1 MQISDLVVHVDAS
14 QRCRARLE
22 LAAWLARRYDAHL
35 RGVYVTSLMEM
46 SPFLADRFRSQDL
59 DEMYARVTQQREAAE
74 ALFRECCIGP
84 SGTGGEWIEERGD
97 VNDVLTFYG
106 RHADLLI
113 LGQSDPR
120 DQKQRSARFIPEAVV
135 LGTGQPVI
143 MVPFSG
149 SFRTLGERILIAW
162 NASAQA
168 SRAVRDALPF
178 LIAAKEVTVFVVE
191 QKVGIESTS
200 ENIVRHLKNHGIEA
214 ELERMTADNVEVGD
228 LVLSRAA
235 DKSVDLIV
243 MGAYG
248 HSRAREL
255 AFGGVSRQLFAQMT
269 VPLLMSH

>member
-14 QRCRARLE
+14 EHCRARLE
-22 LAAWLARRYDAHL
+22 LAAWLARRCDAHL
-35 RGVYVTSLMEM
+35 KGVYVTSPMDM
-46 SPFLADRFRSQDL
+46 SPFLADRFRAQDL

-74 ALFRECCIGP
+74 ALFTECCVGP
-84 SGTGGEWIEERGD
+84 GGVGGEWVEERGD
-97 VNDVLTFYG
+97 VNDVLTFHG
-106 RHADLLI
+106 RHDDMMI
-113 LGQSDPR
+113 LGQLDPR
-120 DQKQRSARFIPEAVV
+120 ERTQRAAHFIPESIV

-149 SFRTLGERILIAW
+149 TFRVIGERILVAW

-178 LIAAKEVTVFVVE
+178 LTQAKEVTVLVVE
-191 QKVGIESTS
+191 QKAGVESTS
-200 ENIVRHLKNHGIEA
+200 ENIIRHLKRHGVDA
-214 ELERMTADNVEVGD
+214 VLERMAADNVEIGD

-255 AFGGVSRQLFAQMT
+255 AFGGVSRQMFAQMT
-269 VPLLMSH
+269 APLLMSH

>member
-1 MQISDLVVHVDAS
+1 MQIRDLVVHVDAS
-14 QRCRARLE
+14 PRCRTRLE
-22 LAAWLARRYDAHL
+22 LAAWLARRHDAYL
-35 RGVYVTSLMEM
+35 KGVYVTSPMEM
-46 SPFLADRFRSQDL
+46 SPFLADRFRAQDL

-74 ALFRECCIGP
+74 AVFTECCAGP
-84 SGTGGEWIEERGD
+84 SGIGGEWVEERGD
-97 VNDVLTFYG
+97 VNDVLTFHG
-106 RHADLLI
+106 RHADMTI
-113 LGQSDPR
+113 LGQLDPR
-120 DQKQRSARFIPEAVV
+120 ERNQRAAHFIPESIV

-149 SFRTLGERILIAW
+149 TFRAIGERILIAW

-178 LIAAKEVTVFVVE
+178 LTQAKEVTVLVVE
-191 QKVGIESTS
+191 QTIGIESTS
-200 ENIVRHLKNHGIEA
+200 ENIIRHLKRHGVEA
-214 ELERMTADNVEVGD
+214 ELERMTADHVEIGD

>member
-1 MQISDLVVHVDAS
+1 MQISDLIVHVDAS
-14 QRCRARLE
+14 ERCRARLE
-22 LAAWLARRYDAHL
+22 LAAWLARHYDAHL
-35 RGVYVTSLMEM
+35 KGVYVTSLMEM
-46 SPFLADRFRSQDL
+46 SPFLADQFRSQDL
-59 DEMYARVTQQREAAE
+59 DEMYARVAQQREAAE
-74 ALFRECCIGP
+74 ALFTECCVDP
-84 SGTGGEWIEERGD
+84 SGSGGEWVEERGD
-97 VNDVLTFYG
+97 VNDVLTFHG
-106 RHADLLI
+106 RHADLMI

-120 DQKQRSARFIPEAVV
+120 DRKQRAARFIPEAIV
-135 LGTGQPVI
+135 LGTGQPVM

-149 SFRTLGERILIAW
+149 TFRSVGERILIAW

-168 SRAVRDALPF
+168 SRAVRDAMPF
-178 LIAAKEVTVFVVE
+178 LITAKEVTVFVAE
-191 QKVGIESTS
+191 QRVGIESTS
-200 ENIVRHLKNHGIEA
+200 DNIIRHLRRHGIEA
-214 ELERMTADNVEVGD
+214 ELERMTAEDVEIGD